1 MTGTSFPDFI
11 TSRRRELDLTLG
23 DVASRLGV
31 SPITVSNWSNGDSRP
46 KPENLVA
53 LAGLLEVPAED
64 LAKMAGVTLG
74 APEAAVNLMPAPDE
88 PTEPEEPLTEE
99 SDIDEPVAA
108 VRMAEE
114 VPVPD
119 ESVAD
124 PGTDPDEEVPL
135 DAADSEPE
143 AAVEPDEVPIPLI
156 DEDPVSVTP
165 AADEESAQAPDSVP
179 AFVAAA
185 SEPEPKSRVVRRPSI
200 RRPSRRPAPDDG
212 PVAVLPLTYVEDP
225 KQLMRYRIRWALTV
239 VVLVIMFFILL
250 WASRELLSALSEV
263 KQAVTPGG
271 IGGG

>member
-1 MTGTSFPDFI
+1 
-11 TSRRRELDLTLG
+11 
-23 DVASRLGV
+23 LGV
-31 SPITVSNWSNGDSRP
+31 SPITVSNWSNGESRP

-74 APEAAVNLMPAPDE
+74 APEAAVNLMPAHDE
-88 PTEPEEPLTEE
+88 PTEPEEPLTDE
-99 SDIDEPVAA
+99 SDTDGPVAA

-119 ESVAD
+119 ESTAD
-124 PGTDPDEEVPL
+124 PVGEPPL
-135 DAADSEPE
+135 EAADIEDAELE
-143 AAVEPDEVPIPLI
+143 AEGELDEVPIPAI
-156 DEDPVSVTP
+156 DDDPVTP

-185 SEPEPKSRVVRRPSI
+185 SEPEPKSRAVRRPSI
-200 RRPSRRPAPDDG
+200 RRPSRRPAADDG